1 MLLFFKI
8 SFITIV
14 EHSILS
20 QIKED
25 EMDKRWV
32 ILLGCVLLGG
42 CVAHETDFQ
51 VAQEERDAMLL
62 NKRMKEGCQFV
73 RDQDAYRECLL
84 NTYYSQYPKG
94 YRTAELVD
102 GEPIAVISNSQS
114 YQGQRMVS
122 QVAPLPSAG
131 PQIVPYSTSE
141 VTTVDSTY
149 TQDYVAPQQTTIVK
163 SQEIV
168 AQVPVPPPAPVVQPV
183 VIPQPV
189 VTPAPQKDPSWWEN
203 YQQTRVITPTVTVKC
218 PCDDPNDPCPQCYEK

>member
-1 MLLFFKI
+1 MPA
-8 SFITIV
+8 S
-14 EHSILS
+14 
-20 QIKED
+20 
-25 EMDKRWV
+25 
-32 ILLGCVLLGG
+32 
-42 CVAHETDFQ
+42 
-51 VAQEERDAMLL
+51 
-62 NKRMKEGCQFV
+62 
-73 RDQDAYRECLL
+73 
-84 NTYYSQYPKG
+84 
-94 YRTAELVD
+94 
-102 GEPIAVISNSQS
+102 
-114 YQGQRMVS
+114 
-122 QVAPLPSAG
+122 G